1 MFVNPLAD
9 QLFAKAPIKFNANPT
24 TIATI
29 ANGRLGNQH
38 LQTLWDI
45 NFGNPIGKS
54 TLIPPPKT
62 QTLTFPKLTNAKP
75 PWHINLLQ
83 TLPWYLNFC
92 KSPARSTSE
101 TPCCIALCKSTFAN
115 PLGPMN
121 FHANPFLVST
131 FAKDRLEI
139 SICNTHWEIY
149 L

>member
-1 MFVNPLAD
+1 MFVNPVAD

-75 PWHINLLQ
+75 PWHIKTVANPPLVSQLLQ
-83 TLPWYLNFC
+83 TPLPDQRL
-92 KSPARSTSE
+92 KPPVVSP
-101 TPCCIALCKSTFAN
+101 FAN
-115 PLGPMN
+115 QLLQTRLG
-121 FHANPFLVST
+121 
-131 FAKDRLEI
+131 R
-139 SICNTHWEIY
+139 
-149 L
+149 